1 MLRMV
6 RRMKTN
12 SNISPQWSLLTKAFV
27 GAIILLVIV
36 GILSRFHDVIP
47 ILITALILAFL
58 IVPLVSLLHH
68 RARFSWGLA
77 ANICFLLVL
86 FTIIASSTWAGF
98 AVVDQ
103 LQALFQIV
111 QEMLMDLP
119 EELAEISTVTIFLGP
134 WEIDL
139 SQLDLPTLA
148 ENLLASIQPIF
159 GQVSTLIASLASIAI
174 ESLASIFFT
183 FAVAYFII
191 IDYPRI
197 RSAVQ
202 GIEIPKYQEDFH
214 RLRNALAAIWNAFL
228 RGQLLVV
235 TSTGMLTWILMS
247 ALGLNFSLGLGVL
260 GGVAKFIPIVG
271 PFTAGL
277 VAALVALF
285 QPANWYGLSPFGH
298 AVLVVICVIIL
309 DQLIDYIIVPRIMGA
324 SLNLHPVL
332 ILFGLLIGASL
343 AGVLGLLL
351 SAPMMA
357 SLILLGRYI
366 FRKMFDLSPW
376 DPPIDVL
383 TEPRTPPARLVQ
395 LFDRIR
401 HKRTK
406 DDES

>member
-191 IDYPRI
+191 ID
-197 RSAVQ
+197 
-202 GIEIPKYQEDFH
+202 
-214 RLRNALAAIWNAFL
+214 L
-228 RGQLLVV
+228 
-235 TSTGMLTWILMS
+235 
-247 ALGLNFSLGLGVL
+247 
-260 GGVAKFIPIVG
+260 
-271 PFTAGL
+271 
-277 VAALVALF
+277 
-285 QPANWYGLSPFGH
+285 
-298 AVLVVICVIIL
+298 
-309 DQLIDYIIVPRIMGA
+309 
-324 SLNLHPVL
+324 
-332 ILFGLLIGASL
+332 
-343 AGVLGLLL
+343 
-351 SAPMMA
+351 
-357 SLILLGRYI
+357 SLIHI
-366 FRKMFDLSPW
+366 
-376 DPPIDVL
+376 
-383 TEPRTPPARLVQ
+383 
-395 LFDRIR
+395 
-401 HKRTK
+401 
-406 DDES
+406 

>member
-1 MLRMV
+1 
-6 RRMKTN
+6 MKTK
-12 SNISPQWSLLTKAFV
+12 SDISPRWSLLTKAFV
-27 GAIILLVIV
+27 GAIILLVII
-36 GILSRFHDVIP
+36 GLLSRFHDVIP

-58 IVPLVSLLHH
+58 IVPLVRLLRE

-86 FTIIASSTWAGF
+86 FIIIGFSVWAGF
-98 AVVDQ
+98 AIVDQ
-103 LQALFQIV
+103 LQALFQAI
-111 QEMLMDLP
+111 QSMLLDLP
-119 EELAEISTVTIFLGP
+119 EELAEISTDTIVFGP

-139 SQLDLPTLA
+139 SQLDLPALA
-148 ENLLASIQPIF
+148 ENVLATIQPVF

-174 ESLASIFFT
+174 ESLASIVFT

-197 RSAVQ
+197 RSAVRDIQ
-202 GIEIPKYQEDFH
+202 LPHYQEDFH
-214 RLRNALAAIWNAFL
+214 RLRIALATIWNAFL

-235 TSTGMLTWILMS
+235 TSTGLLTWTLMS
-247 ALGLNFSLGLGVL
+247 VLGLNFSLGLGVL
-260 GGVAKFIPIVG
+260 GGLAKFVPILG

-285 QPANWYGLSPFGH
+285 MPANWYGLTPLGH
-298 AVLVVICVIIL
+298 AILVIICVIVL
-309 DQLIDYIIVPRIMGA
+309 DQLIDYIVVPRIMGA
-324 SLNLHPVL
+324 SLNLHPVF

-376 DPPIDVL
+376 DPSIDVL
-383 TEPRTPPARLVQ
+383 SEPRTPPARLIKF
-395 LFDRIR
+395 FDKVRDIKI
-401 HKRTK
+401 KRS
-406 DDES
+406 DD

>member
-1 MLRMV
+1 
-6 RRMKTN
+6 MKTKP
-12 SNISPQWSLLTKAFV
+12 NISPQWSLLTKAFV
-27 GAIILLVIV
+27 GAIILLVII
-36 GILSRFHDVIP
+36 GLLSRFHDVIP
-47 ILITALILAFL
+47 ILTMALILAFL
-58 IVPLVSLLHH
+58 IVPLVGLLHH
-68 RARFSWGLA
+68 RARLSWGLA

-86 FTIIASSTWAGF
+86 FTILGLSTWAGF

-103 LQALFQIV
+103 LQALFKVV

-119 EELAEISTVTIFLGP
+119 AELAEISTVTITLGP
-134 WEIDL
+134 CNIDL

-148 ENLLASIQPIF
+148 ENLLASVQPIF

-174 ESLASIFFT
+174 ESLARIFFT

-202 GIEIPKYQEDFH
+202 NIEIPQYQDDFH

-235 TSTGMLTWILMS
+235 TSTGLLTWILMT
-247 ALGLNFSLGLGVL
+247 ALGLNVSLGLGVL
-260 GGVAKFIPIVG
+260 GGLAKFIPIVG

-285 QPANWYGLSPFGH
+285 QDTNWYGLTPLGH
-298 AVLVVICVIIL
+298 GILVVICVVVL

-324 SLNLHPVL
+324 SLKLHPVL

-366 FRKMFDLSPW
+366 FRKLFDLSPW

-395 LFDRIR
+395 FFDKVR
-401 HKRTK
+401 HIKNK

>member
-1 MLRMV
+1 
-6 RRMKTN
+6 
-12 SNISPQWSLLTKAFV
+12 
-27 GAIILLVIV
+27 
-36 GILSRFHDVIP
+36 
-47 ILITALILAFL
+47 
-58 IVPLVSLLHH
+58 
-68 RARFSWGLA
+68 
-77 ANICFLLVL
+77 
-86 FTIIASSTWAGF
+86 
-98 AVVDQ
+98 
-103 LQALFQIV
+103 
-111 QEMLMDLP
+111 
-119 EELAEISTVTIFLGP
+119 
-134 WEIDL
+134 
-139 SQLDLPTLA
+139 
-148 ENLLASIQPIF
+148 
-159 GQVSTLIASLASIAI
+159 
-174 ESLASIFFT
+174 
-183 FAVAYFII
+183 VAYFII

-202 GIEIPKYQEDFH
+202 NIEIPQYQEDFH

-235 TSTGMLTWILMS
+235 TSTGFLTWILMT

-285 QPANWYGLSPFGH
+285 QPANWYGLTPLGH
-298 AVLVVICVIIL
+298 GILVVTCVVIL

-357 SLILLGRYI
+357 SLILLGRYV

-383 TEPRTPPARLVQ
+383 REPRTPPARLVQ
-395 LFDRIR
+395 FFDRIR
-401 HKRTK
+401 HIRSK
-406 DDES
+406 DDER